1 MIKKASEIIG
11 LPIICLSKNCK
22 FMEVKDL
29 IYSQSKYKIEAL
41 VIQEG
46 KFFQDRKVIIFQ
58 DVIKFEE
65 NSIIILDKDSIRSF
79 KNNSNTC
86 NESSVTEDLFGIEVT
101 FEGGFNIGLVKDIT
115 FETLSGKLE
124 HLVVTEG
131 IFDDLIEGRPMI
143 PIENSLHMNQ
153 NPLII
158 SSNSSKKIICNTG
171 GLKRILSME

>member
-11 LPIICLSKNCK
+11 LPIICLNENCK
-22 FMEVKDL
+22 FMEIKDL

-46 KFFQDRKVIIFQ
+46 KYFQDRKAIIFQ

-65 NSIIILDKDSIRSF
+65 NSIIILNKDSIQSV
-79 KNNSNTC
+79 KNNSNIC
-86 NESSVTEDLFGIEVT
+86 DESSVIEDLFGIEVT
-101 FEGGFNIGLVKDIT
+101 VEGGFNIGLVQDIT

-131 IFDDLIEGRPMI
+131 IFDDLIEGRPLI
-143 PIENSLHMNQ
+143 PIENPLYMNQ
-153 NPLII
+153 NSLII
-158 SSNSSKKIICNTG
+158 SSNSSEKIIYNTG